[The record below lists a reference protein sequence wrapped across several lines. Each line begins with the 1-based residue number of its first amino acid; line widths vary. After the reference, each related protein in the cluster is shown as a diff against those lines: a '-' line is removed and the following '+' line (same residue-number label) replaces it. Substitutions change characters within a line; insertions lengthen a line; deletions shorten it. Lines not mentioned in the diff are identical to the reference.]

1 MDYEPYTSK
10 GYSVVG
16 IFGEPGADELVV
28 DKALYWPN
36 NLLQFIVCI
45 RQLFFCILQKIP
57 SAKGCRF
64 CRWHGWAVPALMN

>member
-36 NLLQFIVCI
+36 NFLQFIVCS
-45 RQLFFCILQKIP
+45 LANYSFVFCKKFPRRKDVGFVGGTVGQ
-57 SAKGCRF
+57 CR
-64 CRWHGWAVPALMN
+64 R